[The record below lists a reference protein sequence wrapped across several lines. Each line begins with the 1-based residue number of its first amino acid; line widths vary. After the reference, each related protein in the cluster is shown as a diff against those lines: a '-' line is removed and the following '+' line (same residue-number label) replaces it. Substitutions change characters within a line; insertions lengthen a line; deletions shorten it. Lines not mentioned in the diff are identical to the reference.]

1 MRNMDSNLDNAS
13 PSYFA
18 ALTAL
23 VEHQQYPVGTLYVV
37 ATPLGNVADI
47 TLRAL
52 EVLRRVDVVAAED
65 TRNTA
70 QLLSRY
76 GLQKN
81 LLALHEHNESQVAQ
95 QLCGRLA
102 QGERIALVSDAGTP
116 GISDP
121 GARAVAAV
129 RAAGYPV
136 VPLPGPSALITL
148 ASVAGLGDAPL
159 YFAGFLPNKTT
170 QRQQALQA
178 LNGVFAH
185 LIFYEAPHRILETV
199 QALAA
204 QWPAR
209 QLLIGRELTK
219 QFEQIVALPL
229 SEAVAWL
236 QQTPN
241 HQRGE
246 FVLMVSAPQ
255 PVDGEQAVDA
265 EAERVL
271 NILLSELPTKQAA
284 QLAAS
289 ITGAKKNA
297 LYARALALKTK
308 A

>member
-1 MRNMDSNLDNAS
+1 MDSNLDNAS

-18 ALTAL
+18 GLTTL

-148 ASVAGLGDAPL
+148 ASVAGLSDAPL

-170 QRQQALQA
+170 QRQHALQV
-178 LNGVFAH
+178 LNGVLAH

-219 QFEQIVALPL
+219 QFEQIVDLPL

-246 FVLMVSAPQ
+246 FVLMVSAPLL
-255 PVDGEQAVDA
+255 VEGEQAVDA

-297 LYARALALKTK
+297 LYARALALKANT
-308 A
+308 